1 MYAFDVTINQ
11 PMDQAVDTVI
21 AALADENYG
30 VVSDVNVSGIFKKK
44 LDVDYGGYRILG
56 ACKAPLAKQ
65 VLDADPNAGALLP
78 CNVVVRESGEN
89 QTTVAFLDPV
99 FIMSHSGTDAATQV
113 GATAKQE
120 LLRVKDAL
128 ARL

>member
-21 AALADENYG
+21 AALGEENFG
-30 VVSDVNVSGIFKKK
+30 VVSDVNVSGIFRKK

-56 ACKAPLAKQ
+56 ACKAPYAKK

-78 CNVVVRESGEN
+78 CNVVVRQSGEN

-99 FIMSHSGTDAATQV
+99 LIMSHSGTDAATEV
-113 GATAKQE
+113 GAQAKAE
-120 LLRVKDAL
+120 LLRVKQAL
-128 ARL
+128 AKV

>member
-11 PMDQAVDTVI
+11 PMDQAVETVM

-30 VVSDVNVSGIFKKK
+30 VVSDVNVGGIFKKK
-44 LDVDYGGYRILG
+44 LNVDYGGYRILG
-56 ACKAPLAKQ
+56 ACKAPLAKK

-99 FIMSHSGTDAATQV
+99 IIMSHTDTAAAREV
-113 GATAKQE
+113 GEIAKEE
-120 LLRVKDAL
+120 LLRVREAL
-128 ARL
+128 SKV